1 MIAYFTNNGRYFL
14 ALVVI
19 VVAVPFAMGLWDFDS
34 YNPSAEDLTKMN
46 SYGLENP
53 SNGAFGKGNKYKY
66 YGEGEIIDIISV
78 ENHTSGAARSR
89 VVYDIEY
96 KVLEDLYMGNKDAE
110 KESDLVFTKKYSKG
124 ETFIEREATLLGRDM
139 DTFGSPKRP
148 YEFRGIVPMKLTED
162 ETIPEA
168 QLLKDYRV
176 SSTLIHRLL
185 MPESFLRDMVAQDK
199 LMASQIR
206 N

>member
-1 MIAYFTNNGRYFL
+1 
-14 ALVVI
+14 
-19 VVAVPFAMGLWDFDS
+19 FAMGLWDFDS
-34 YNPSAEDLTKMN
+34 YDPSAKDLNQMMRA
-46 SYGLENP
+46 SLESP
-53 SNGAFGKGNKYKY
+53 MLGAFGKGNKYKY
-66 YGEGEIIDIISV
+66 YGEGKIVDVVSV

-110 KESDLVFTKKYSKG
+110 KESELLFTKKYSKG
-124 ETFIEREATLLGRDM
+124 DTFIEREATLLGRDM

-148 YEFRGIVPMKLTED
+148 YEFRGIVPLKLTE
-162 ETIPEA
+162 EEKIPEA
-168 QLLKDYRV
+168 QLLKDYRI

-185 MPESFLRDMVAQDK
+185 MPESFLSEMVAQDK
-199 LMASQIR
+199 LKASQMR